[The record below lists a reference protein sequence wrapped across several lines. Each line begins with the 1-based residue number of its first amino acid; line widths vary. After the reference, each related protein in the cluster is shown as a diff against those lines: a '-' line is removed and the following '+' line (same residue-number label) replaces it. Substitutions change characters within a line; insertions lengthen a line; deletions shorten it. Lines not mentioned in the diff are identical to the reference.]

1 MNDLLRQ
8 VAELRTDLQALDRR
22 VRSLAEAFD
31 LVDPVPDD
39 DAAAEANLREVVDGL
54 SDAHLDLSTAD
65 KHLETV
71 ASHAARLGA

>member
-39 DAAAEANLREVVDGL
+39 AAAEANLREVIDGL

-65 KHLETV
+65 KHLEAV

>member
-31 LVDPVPDD
+31 LVDPVSDD
-39 DAAAEANLREVVDGL
+39 DAAEANLREVVDGL

>member
-39 DAAAEANLREVVDGL
+39 DAAEANLREVVDGL

>member
-22 VRSLAEAFD
+22 VRFLADAFD

-39 DAAAEANLREVVDGL
+39 AVAEANLREVIDGL

-71 ASHAARLGA
+71 AAHAARLGA

>member
-22 VRSLAEAFD
+22 VRSIAEAFD

-39 DAAAEANLREVVDGL
+39 DAAEANLREVIDGL

>member
-39 DAAAEANLREVVDGL
+39 DAAEANLREVIDGL

>member
-39 DAAAEANLREVVDGL
+39 DAAEANLREVIDGL
-54 SDAHLDLSTAD
+54 TDAHLDLSTAD